1 MNVLVTAI
9 MCVVSAILG
18 FCIGCFTLITKIEQL
33 QNENKILKEWLEASQ
48 KTNEVLRKENNELL
62 VDLESVV
69 NGGHI
74 MASTIT
80 ADLINANGEIQTKTD

>member
-1 MNVLVTAI
+1 MNVLVTVILCA
-9 MCVVSAILG
+9 VSAALG
-18 FCIGCFTLITKIEQL
+18 FCVGCFALLSRVEHL
-33 QNENKILKEWLEASQ
+33 QHANETLKEWLEASQ

-62 VDLESVV
+62 ADLESVV

-80 ADLINANGEIQTKTD
+80 ADLINANGEI

>member
-9 MCVVSAILG
+9 LCAVFAFLG
-18 FCIGCFTLITKIEQL
+18 FCIGCFTLLSKIEQL
-33 QNENKILKEWLEASQ
+33 QNENKTLKEWLEASQ
-48 KTNEVLRKENNELL
+48 KTNEMLRKENNELRN
-62 VDLESVV
+62 DIEAVV

-80 ADLINANGEIQTKTD
+80 ADLINANGEI

>member
-9 MCVVSAILG
+9 LCAIFTFLG
-18 FCIGCFTLITKIEQL
+18 FCVGCFTLLSKVEQL

-48 KTNEVLRKENNELL
+48 KTNEVLRKENNELCN
-62 VDLESVV
+62 DIEAVV